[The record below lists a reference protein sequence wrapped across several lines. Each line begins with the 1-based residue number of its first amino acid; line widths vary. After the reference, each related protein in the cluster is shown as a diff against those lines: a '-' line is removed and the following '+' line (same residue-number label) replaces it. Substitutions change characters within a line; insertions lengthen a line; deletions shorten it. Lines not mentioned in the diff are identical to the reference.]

1 MKKITVIKF
10 GGSLAKNEPAR
21 KKFLDEL
28 STLAKKEAI
37 VLVHGGGPEINSWLD
52 RLGLKSR
59 FVNGLRFTDAK
70 TLEIVE
76 MVLSGKVNKYFV
88 GELYKRDVLACG
100 ISGRDCGLAP
110 SKHIKKLGFV
120 GDPARINTGIIQTLL
135 AAGYMPVVSSVGL
148 DASGG
153 ALNLNADSLA
163 TAIAVALKARRLIL
177 LTDVCGVLDESNKTI
192 PRITAGE
199 INKLISGHVVTG
211 GMIPKIKAC
220 ADSVKK
226 GIREVWIAD
235 GARGLSKLCGTVIK
249 LK

>member
-28 STLAKKEAI
+28 SKLAKKEAV
-37 VLVHGGGPEINSWLD
+37 VLVHGGGPEINFWLD
-52 RLGLKSR
+52 RLGLKSK
-59 FVNGLRFTDAK
+59 FVNGLRFTDAQ

-88 GELYKRDVLACG
+88 GELYKRGILACG

-110 SKHIKKLGFV
+110 SKRIKKLGFV
-120 GDPARINTGIIQTLL
+120 GDPAKINTGIVKTLL
-135 AAGYMPVVSSVGL
+135 SAGYMPVVSSLGL

-153 ALNLNADSLA
+153 ALNLNADTLA
-163 TAIAVALKARRLIL
+163 TCIATALKARRLIL
-177 LTDVCGVLDESNKTI
+177 MTDVCGVLDENKNTI
-192 PRITAGE
+192 PYITPGT
-199 INKLISGHVVTG
+199 IGKLISRNIVTG
-211 GMIPKIKAC
+211 GMIPKVKAC

-226 GIREVWIAD
+226 GIKEVWIAD
-235 GARGLSKLCGTVIK
+235 GAKGLQKLCGTVIK